1 MSKKY
6 IILPLIF
13 VFLTQ
18 LSSIAQNQP
27 TPICGYEQEL
37 KKLIEKN
44 PNYLEWQNS
53 LYEKATQER
62 LLLNNSKRRIVADTE
77 FYEIPVVFHVV
88 YRTASQNLSDAII
101 LSQLNAL
108 NLDFRKLN
116 ADTSGI
122 RSIFKSLAADTRIQ
136 FKLATTDPNGNATTG
151 ITRTLTSKTTFA
163 TGNGT
168 TYTEDMKRT
177 SQGGK
182 DAWNPQKY
190 LNIWICNM
198 DMGPGKLGIVYG
210 FAIPPTGAANWNGTG
225 ATKDNDDPLGGVVLH
240 FEIVGVNNPLSPANT
255 RKGNTATHELG
266 HYLGLRHIWG
276 DGFGNCFQSDGIFDT
291 PFARQ
296 SNSSCNPNINSCI
309 EAQND
314 MPDMTENYMDYTI
327 DACAAM
333 FTKQQAFTMRYVLQ
347 NFRTEL
353 PFRKINYDTLPDYT
367 NTNINVYPNPVKPNH
382 NLNLNITSP
391 SDNNV
396 FTVRLIDA
404 LGKKVEEIKAKSNRI
419 STLQTDTYA
428 QGLYFILLID
438 SNGSTLHKQK
448 LIIGG

>member
-6 IILPLIF
+6 IIINLIF

-18 LSSIAQNQP
+18 LNLNAQTQP

-37 KKLIEKN
+37 KKLIAKN
-44 PNYLEWQNS
+44 PNYIEWQNAM
-53 LYEKATQER
+53 YEKATQER
-62 LLLNNSKRRIVADTE
+62 LLQNSSKRRIVADTE
-77 FYEIPVVFHVV
+77 YYEIPVVFHIV
-88 YRTASQNLSDAII
+88 YKTAAQNLSDAVI

-122 RSIFKSLAADTRIQ
+122 RSIFKSLAADARIQ

-151 ITRTLTSKTTFA
+151 ITRTFTNTTTFA

-168 TYTEDMKRT
+168 TYTENMKRS
-177 SQGGK
+177 SQGGI

-225 ATKDNDDPLGGVVLH
+225 ATRDNDDPLGGVVLH
-240 FEIVGVNNPLSPANT
+240 FEIVGVNNPISPANV

-276 DGFGNCFQSDGIFDT
+276 DGFGNCQQSDGIFDT

-296 SNSSCNPNINSCI
+296 SNTSCNPNINSCI

-314 MPDMTENYMDYTI
+314 MPDNTENYMDYTI

-333 FTKQQAFTMRYVLQ
+333 FTKQQVFTMRYVLE
-347 NFRTEL
+347 NLRTEL
-353 PFRKINYDTLPDYT
+353 PFRKIIYDTIPDYT
-367 NTNINVYPNPVKPNH
+367 NTNMAIFPNPQKVNK
-382 NLNLNITSP
+382 NLNINITSP
-391 SDNNV
+391 SDNNI
-396 FTVRLIDA
+396 FTIRLIDA
-404 LGKKVEEIKAKSNRI
+404 LGQIIEETKVKSNRI
-419 STLQTDTYA
+419 STIQTETYA
-428 QGLYFILLID
+428 QGLYFVILLD
-438 SNGSTLHKQK
+438 KNGATLIKQK
-448 LIIGG
+448 IIIGG